1 MVRVA
6 GKWEKTT
13 EILCASEMDGVND
26 VVATEYD

>member
-13 EILCASEMDGVND
+13 EICASEMDGVND